1 MNEPG
6 GSSEIAW
13 RAGPEDLARS
23 RTAEFMA
30 RHGIASYGELL
41 SRSTDDIRWFW
52 SAAADYLGVPF
63 AEPYRQVL
71 DDTAGPAFP
80 KWFTGGVINMSAACL
95 DRWAALDPNR
105 TALVAEREDGSRS
118 SFTFGELL
126 EMTERTAGALAEAG
140 TGPGDAVAAYLPMSE
155 TAVACMLAAARLGA
169 VFVPIFSGYGPEA
182 VAERLT
188 AARPAVLVTAD
199 GYTRRGRPVAMKEI
213 ADRASEISGLPPAT
227 LVVSYAGRS
236 DVPWTAGRDRSFERA
251 LAAAERRGPA
261 ATSSEDPVLLVYTSG
276 TTGQPKGVVH
286 VHGGLTVKLAAEG
299 AFQFEMR
306 PEDRVM
312 WVTDM
317 GWVMGPWSVVAGLA
331 NGASVGCYDGAPD
344 FPDPGRLWRLAES
357 LGLTVLGVSPTL
369 IRALQPHGA
378 EAARAADLSR
388 LRAFGSTGEP
398 WNPDPWWW
406 LFRDVGGERIP
417 IINISGGTEAGAC
430 FLSSHIM
437 QGLKPTSVGGPS
449 PGMAM
454 DVYNEEGHP
463 VRGEVGELVCVKTWP
478 GVTRGFWGGD
488 DRYFSTYWGRWPN
501 VWVHGDWASVDE
513 DGFWFLHGRSD
524 DTLNVGGKRV
534 GPAEIES
541 AAVEMPE
548 VVMAAAVGIPDPV
561 KGEAIALFAVTAPGV
576 EPDEKLAEA
585 VAEAVAGRLGKAFRP
600 GTVRFADD
608 LPRTR
613 SAKIMRRVVKA
624 RALGQPPGDLAGLE
638 NPAAVEAIRPLRP
651 GPDQSAGG

>member
-1 MNEPG
+1 MNGAG
-6 GSSEIAW
+6 GPRREGIVW
-13 RAGPEDLARS
+13 RAGPEDVARS
-23 RTAEFMA
+23 RTAEFMS
-30 RHGIASYGELL
+30 RHGIADYREMLD
-41 SRSTDDIRWFW
+41 RSVGDIEWFW
-52 SAAADYLGVPF
+52 AATAEYLGIPF
-63 AEPYRQVL
+63 AEPYRRVL
-71 DDTAGPAFP
+71 DDSGGPAYP
-80 KWFTGGVINMSAACL
+80 KWFTGGVINLSEACV
-95 DRWAALDPNR
+95 DRWAALEPER
-105 TALVAEREDGSRS
+105 TALVAEREDGSRRTL
-118 SFTFGELL
+118 TFGELL
-126 EMTERTAGALAEAG
+126 ETVERAAGALAAAG
-140 TGPGDAVAAYLPMSE
+140 AGRGDTVAVYLPMSE
-155 TAVACMLAAARLGA
+155 TAVACMLAVARLGA

-182 VAERLT
+182 MADRLA
-188 AARPAVLVTAD
+188 AARPAVLVVAD
-199 GYTRRGRPVAMKEI
+199 GCSRRGKPIPMKET
-213 ADRASEISGLPPAT
+213 ADRALEICGLSPPT
-227 LVVSYAGRS
+227 LVVSYAERAGL
-236 DVPWTAGRDRSFERA
+236 PWTEGRDRSFEEA
-251 LAAAERRGPA
+251 LAAAERRGA
-261 ATSSEDPVLLVYTSG
+261 APTSSEDPVLLAYTSG
-276 TTGQPKGVVH
+276 TTGPPKGVVH
-286 VHGGLTVKLAAEG
+286 VHGGLTVKLASEG

-312 WVTDM
+312 WMTDM
-317 GWVMGPWSVVAGLA
+317 GWVMGPWSVVAGMA

-344 FPDPGRLWRLAES
+344 YPGPGRVWELAES

-406 LFRDVGGERIP
+406 LFREVGGERIP

-430 FLSSHIM
+430 FLTSHIL
-437 QGLKPTSVGGPS
+437 QGLKPTSVGGPA

-454 DVYNEEGHP
+454 DVYDEEGKP

-488 DRYFSTYWGRWPN
+488 DRYFSTYWGRWPD

-541 AAVEMPE
+541 AAVELPE
-548 VVMAAAVGIPDPV
+548 VTMAAAVGVPDPV
-561 KGEAIALFAVTAPGV
+561 KGEAIALFVVAAPGA
-576 EPDEKLAEA
+576 EPDGELAGRVSEA
-585 VAEAVAGRLGKAFRP
+585 VAAALGKAFRP
-600 GTVRFADD
+600 GTVRFAED

-624 RALGQPPGDLAGLE
+624 RALGQPPGDLTGLE
-638 NPAAVEAIRPLRP
+638 NPSAVEAIHPL
-651 GPDQSAGG
+651 